1 MTSMS
6 EIRDNPEAGR
16 FEVVVDGAVA
26 GFTEYRRDGGTI
38 TFVHTEIGDGYEG
51 QGLGGKLARGAL
63 DAVRASGASVVAEC
77 EFIAGW
83 IDKHPEYQ
91 DLLAA

>member
-1 MTSMS
+1 MA
-6 EIRDNPEAGR
+6 EVRDNPDANR
-16 FEVVVDGAVA
+16 FEIVVDDVVA
-26 GFTEYRRDGGTI
+26 GFVEYRREGGTT

-63 DAVRASGASVVAEC
+63 DEVRTAGGKVVAEC
-77 EFIAGW
+77 PFIAGW
-83 IDKHPEYQ
+83 IDKHPDYQ